1 MDDVVYDRAGRG
13 EPLVLIHGIGHR
25 RQAWAPV
32 FPLLTPH
39 RDVIAVDLPGFG
51 ESPEPAGGYGVEPA
65 LVMFKDLFTE
75 LGLDRPHVAGNS
87 LGGLLSLE
95 LGRAGLVRSVTALSP
110 AGLWN
115 RRQKLYAIATLKAHR
130 ALAQRTPP
138 NVVRRLAAT
147 AAGRKALVGMIV
159 GRPELLSPEI
169 VAEDA
174 HALATA
180 PGFEPTAA
188 QSRGSGIRGFAPGR
202 GLRHPDPRKR
212 GFRFTGPVTGV
223 PVTIA
228 WAQHDRILARPRVAE
243 LRKVAPNG
251 TFALL
256 PGCGHVPMSDDPE
269 LVAQTLLAGSR

>member
-25 RQAWAPV
+25 RQAWSPV
-32 FPLLTPH
+32 FPLLTPY

-65 LVMFKDLFTE
+65 LVMFKELFTE

-115 RRQKLYAIATLKAHR
+115 RSQKIYAIATLRAHR
-130 ALAQRTPP
+130 ALARRTPP
-138 NVVRRLAAT
+138 HVVRRIAAT
-147 AAGRKALVGMIV
+147 ATGRKALTGMIV
-159 GRPELLSPEI
+159 GRPDLQTAAT
-169 VAEDA
+169 VVEDA
-174 HALATA
+174 LALATA

-188 QSRGSGIRGFAPGR
+188 QSRG
-202 GLRHPDPRKR
+202 
-212 GFRFTGPVTGV
+212 GFRFTGPVTDV

-251 TFALL
+251 TFKLL
-256 PGCGHVPMSDDPE
+256 PGCGHVPMGDDPE
-269 LVAQTLLAGSR
+269 LVARVLLDGSR

>member
-1 MDDVVYDRAGRG
+1 
-13 EPLVLIHGIGHR
+13 
-25 RQAWAPV
+25 
-32 FPLLTPH
+32 
-39 RDVIAVDLPGFG
+39 
-51 ESPEPAGGYGVEPA
+51 
-65 LVMFKDLFTE
+65 MFKDLFTE

-188 QSRGSGIRGFAPGR
+188 QSRGS
-202 GLRHPDPRKR
+202 
-212 GFRFTGPVTGV
+212 FRFAGPVTGV

-228 WAQHDRILARPRVAE
+228 WAQHDRVLARPRVAE

-251 TFALL
+251 TFTLL

-269 LVAQTLLAGSR
+269 LVAKTLLAGSR

>member
-1 MDDVVYDRAGRG
+1 MDDVVYDRAGHG

-188 QSRGSGIRGFAPGR
+188 QSRGS
-202 GLRHPDPRKR
+202 
-212 GFRFTGPVTGV
+212 FRFTGPVTGV

-228 WAQHDRILARPRVAE
+228 WAQRDRVLARPRVAE

-251 TFALL
+251 TFTLL

-269 LVAQTLLAGSR
+269 LVAKTLLAGSR

>member
-32 FPLLTPH
+32 FPLLTAH

-51 ESPEPAGGYGVEPA
+51 ESPEPSGGYGIEPA
-65 LVMFKDLFTE
+65 LVMFKELFTD

-87 LGGLLSLE
+87 LGGLLALA
-95 LGRAGLVRSVTALSP
+95 LGQAGLVRSVTALSP

-115 RRQKLYAIATLKAHR
+115 RRQKLYALATLKAHR
-130 ALAQRTPP
+130 ALARRTPSH
-138 NVVRRLAAT
+138 VVRRIAAT
-147 AAGRKALVGMIV
+147 AAGRRALTGMIV
-159 GRPELLSPEI
+159 GRPERQTPD
-169 VAEDA
+169 VVVEDA

-188 QSRGSGIRGFAPGR
+188 QSRG
-202 GLRHPDPRKR
+202 D
-212 GFRFTGPVTGV
+212 FRFTGPVTGV

-228 WAQHDRILARPRVAE
+228 WAGRDRILARPRVAD
-243 LRKVAPNG
+243 LRKVAPG
-251 TFALL
+251 GVFRLL
-256 PGCGHVPMSDDPE
+256 PRCGHVPMNDDPE
-269 LVAQTLLAGSR
+269 LVARVLLEGSR

>member
-1 MDDVVYDRAGRG
+1 MDDVVYDRAGHG

-188 QSRGSGIRGFAPGR
+188 QSRGS
-202 GLRHPDPRKR
+202 
-212 GFRFTGPVTGV
+212 FRFTGPVTGV

-228 WAQHDRILARPRVAE
+228 WAQHDRVLARPRVAE

-251 TFALL
+251 TFTLL

-269 LVAQTLLAGSR
+269 LVAKTLLAGSR

>member
-25 RQAWAPV
+25 RQAWSPV

-51 ESPEPAGGYGVEPA
+51 DSPEPAGGYGVEPA

-87 LGGLLSLE
+87 LGGLLALSL
-95 LGRAGLVRSVTALSP
+95 GQAGLVRSVTALSP

-159 GRPELLSPEI
+159 GRPQLLSPEI

-188 QSRGSGIRGFAPGR
+188 QSRGS
-202 GLRHPDPRKR
+202 
-212 GFRFTGPVTGV
+212 FRFTGPVTGV

-228 WAQHDRILARPRVAE
+228 WAQQDRILARPRLAE
-243 LRKVAPNG
+243 LRKVAPDG
-251 TFALL
+251 TFKLL
-256 PGCGHVPMSDDPE
+256 PGCGHVPMSDDPQ
-269 LVAQTLLAGSR
+269 LVAKTLLAGSR